1 MTTDSRNSPR
11 PAGKRIGVVAL
22 VGAVALVVAA
32 CTSSAATAPTPTA
45 PLLTGTITVSAAS
58 SLSKVFP
65 ALAARFEAIH
75 PGTAVMFNFG
85 SSSALAIQIV
95 QGAPAD
101 VFASA
106 AAAPMA
112 TVQAAGNLAG
122 PPTTFARNSLEIV
135 VKLGNPL
142 GIKGLFDLPRA
153 HVVALCVATAPC
165 GAAAAEALAR
175 ARVDL
180 HLTAITRAPDVDS
193 TLAQTTIG
201 DADAAIVYVTNAATV
216 GSAAVGVPIPPAQNV
231 STSYP
236 IAVLRST
243 SDPALA
249 KAWAA
254 YVLGPVGNAALL
266 RAHFQPPR

>member
-32 CTSSAATAPTPTA
+32 CTSSSATAPTPTA

-153 HVVALCVATAPC
+153 HVVALCVAAAPQ
-165 GAAAAEALAR
+165 